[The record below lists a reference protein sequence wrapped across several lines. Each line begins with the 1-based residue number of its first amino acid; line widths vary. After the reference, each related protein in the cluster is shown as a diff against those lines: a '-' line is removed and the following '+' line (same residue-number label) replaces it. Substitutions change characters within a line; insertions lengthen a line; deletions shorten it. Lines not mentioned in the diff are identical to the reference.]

1 METLSCLCDQNKLN
15 GGSYLRFAQNQ
26 TGAFTQVLL
35 NSVFIKSHILVIK
48 NKNSIKFM
56 VHVVIEKNIH
66 VYSCKTLLR
75 MSFDHKKDSV
85 QIS

>member
-1 METLSCLCDQNKLN
+1 
-15 GGSYLRFAQNQ
+15 
-26 TGAFTQVLL
+26 
-35 NSVFIKSHILVIK
+35 
-48 NKNSIKFM
+48 M